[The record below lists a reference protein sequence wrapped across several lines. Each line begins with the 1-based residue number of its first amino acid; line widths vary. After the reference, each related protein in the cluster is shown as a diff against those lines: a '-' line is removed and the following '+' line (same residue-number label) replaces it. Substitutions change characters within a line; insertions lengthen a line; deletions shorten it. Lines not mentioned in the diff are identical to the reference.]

1 MEDFL
6 HRLKSKN
13 YQKRTVGIIENG
25 SWAPTAAK
33 SMKTLLEGAKQLTII
48 EPVVTIQSAMKAEN
62 LPQMEALAEG
72 LLRA

>member
-1 MEDFL
+1 
-6 HRLKSKN
+6 
-13 YQKRTVGIIENG
+13 
-25 SWAPTAAK
+25 
-33 SMKTLLEGAKQLTII
+33 MKTLLEGAKQLTII